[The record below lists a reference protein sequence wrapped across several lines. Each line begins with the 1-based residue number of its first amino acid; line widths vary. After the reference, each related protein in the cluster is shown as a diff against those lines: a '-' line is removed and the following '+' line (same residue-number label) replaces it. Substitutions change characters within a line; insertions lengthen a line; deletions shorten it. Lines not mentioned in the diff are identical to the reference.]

1 MSQLFTNNN
10 GGVVIMNKLFAGTLS
25 VTLAFLLTASL
36 VAADVAT
43 GTVGA
48 GAGPGDEKPKIC
60 VGYRSVNV
68 NGINILGYRTGQ
80 YAFTGEQIFFTIL
93 VRDPNGA
100 LDIGFPKI
108 RVDNNPE
115 VLCNEMPL
123 PDCPCDGLGDADE
136 VTDKAFECLITVEP
150 SWYGDSVVKITVY
163 NSKFEPT
170 DGTHT
175 ENWFFNPAIRLD
187 VSTSDGQSIHFEDG
201 IPGDIVHSENKII
214 VKNIAEGGV
223 NLWTYLA
230 GTDMYDP
237 SGASKCPDTNKIDI
251 ERYMWFR
258 GWSGTISG
266 HWTQMSEYDQ
276 NKPCFLF
283 DGCYGGRPV
292 PGAAPLNNVLTN
304 MGTMEVEFKLE
315 YPVPCVGSFSQGSIF
330 IFGKAI

>member
-1 MSQLFTNNN
+1 
-10 GGVVIMNKLFAGTLS
+10 MNKLFAGTLAI
-25 VTLAFLLTASL
+25 TLAFLLTANL

-43 GTVGA
+43 GTVGT

-60 VGYRSVNV
+60 VNCRYVFV
-68 NGINILGYRTGQ
+68 NGINVLQYRTGM
-80 YAFTGEQIFFTIL
+80 YAFTGEQIFFKIL

-100 LDIGFPKI
+100 LDIGFPRIK
-108 RVDNNPE
+108 VDNRPE
-115 VLCNEMPL
+115 VLCNEIPL
-123 PDCPCDGLGDADE
+123 DGPCDGLGDPDSL
-136 VTDKAFECLITVEP
+136 TDKAFECLLTVEP

-163 NSKFEPT
+163 NSNFQPT

-201 IPGDIVHSENKII
+201 KPGDIVHSENKII

-223 NLWTYLA
+223 NLWTYIA

-237 SGASKCPDTNKIDI
+237 SGDSKCPTTNKIDI
-251 ERYMWFR
+251 ETYMWFR
-258 GWSGTISG
+258 GWTGTISG
-266 HWTQMSEYDQ
+266 EWIQMSEYDQ

-283 DGCYGGRPV
+283 DGCYGARPI
-292 PGAAPLNNVLTN
+292 PAIAPLGNVLTN
-304 MGTMEVEFKLE
+304 MGTMESEFKLK
-315 YPVPCVGSFSQGSIF
+315 YPVPCVGTFSQGSIF